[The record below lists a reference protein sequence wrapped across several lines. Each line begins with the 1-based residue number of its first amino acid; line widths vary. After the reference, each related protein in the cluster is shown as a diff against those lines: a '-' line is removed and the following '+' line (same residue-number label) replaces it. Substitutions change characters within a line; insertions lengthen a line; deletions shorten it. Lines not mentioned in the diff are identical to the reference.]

1 MIGYLKSLM
10 GESEA
15 IDLIAHQHW
24 FLLAYA
30 VLPEV
35 AVLAIGL
42 AALSWAVWSAG
53 PLPALGYLLLL
64 IPLASFIRDFMVWD
78 NHCYVVTNRRVI
90 QMIGVF
96 NKSVIDSS
104 LEKVN
109 DVKLVQ
115 SFWGRLFGYGDIE
128 ILTAS
133 EMGVNRFTRIS
144 NPVRFK
150 TAMLNAKTK
159 LEHGQAS
166 GMADARDNAR
176 NAALLA
182 QIESLHK
189 EGVLTDAEYKKKKA
203 ALTK

>member
-1 MIGYLKSLM
+1 MAGYLKSLM
-10 GESEA
+10 GESEK

-24 FLLAYA
+24 FLLAAA

-35 AVLAIGL
+35 AVLVIGL
-42 AALSWAVWSAG
+42 VTLSWAVWSAG
-53 PLPALGYLLLL
+53 PLPALGYLLLI
-64 IPLASFIRDFMVWD
+64 IPLASFTRDFLVWN

-90 QMIGVF
+90 QMTGVF

-115 SFWGRLFGYGDIE
+115 SFWGRVFGYGDIE

-133 EMGVNRFTRIS
+133 DMGVNRFTHIS
-144 NPVRFK
+144 YPVRFK
-150 TAMLNAKTK
+150 TAMLDAKTR

-166 GMADARDNAR
+166 GMAATR
-176 NAALLA
+176 NTAALLA
-182 QIESLHK
+182 QVESLHQQ
-189 EGVLTDAEYKKKKA
+189 GVLTDAEYKKKKA
-203 ALTK
+203 ALEAK